1 MFHFIEIIPLFISF
15 YRNYPGILF
24 HYIILCYQS
33 RGEALF
39 SAGKWRSPILS
50 FIAIRQTL
58 QIHLHTHTKYPEIL
72 FAHIIFTYQSRGE
85 ALFSAGKWRSP
96 ILSFLAIRQTLQNT
110 QRFYLLTIYSHTNL
124 APDIHQNILKKKT
137 FAPSPTGGNNSKQK
151 ERELGTPHCFYYS
164 ILYTLP
170 SSYQLINHSYY
181 FEILSKKK
189 LLHLALPG
197 ETIQNKKREK

>member
-33 RGEALF
+33 R
-39 SAGKWRSPILS
+39 RV
-50 FIAIRQTL
+50 
-58 QIHLHTHTKYPEIL
+58 
-72 FAHIIFTYQSRGE
+72 AH
-85 ALFSAGKWRSP
+85 FSAGKWRSP

-151 ERELGTPHCFYYS
+151 EREVGTLRCFYYS

-181 FEILSKKK
+181 FEISSKKK

-197 ETIQNKKREK
+197 ETIQNKKRERSRNSTMVFKF

>member
-1 MFHFIEIIPLFISF
+1 MFHFIEIIHLFISF
-15 YRNYPGILF
+15 YRNYPAILF
-24 HYIILCYQS
+24 AHNIFTYQS

-50 FIAIRQTL
+50 FIAI
-58 QIHLHTHTKYPEIL
+58 P
-72 FAHIIFTYQSRGE
+72 
-85 ALFSAGKWRSP
+85 
-96 ILSFLAIRQTLQNT
+96 QTLQNT
-110 QRFYLLTIYSHTNL
+110 QRFYSITLYSPTNL

-151 ERELGTPHCFYYS
+151 EREVGTLRCFYYS

-170 SSYQLINHSYY
+170 SSYQLISHSYY

-189 LLHLALPG
+189 TFAPSPTG
-197 ETIQNKKREK
+197 GNNSKQKEREK

>member
-1 MFHFIEIIPLFISF
+1 MLHIIFT
-15 YRNYPGILF
+15 
-24 HYIILCYQS
+24 HQS

-50 FIAIRQTL
+50 LIIIHQTL
-58 QIHLHTHTKYPEIL
+58 QNTQGFYLL
-72 FAHIIFTYQSRGE
+72 HIISTHQSRGV

-96 ILSFLAIRQTLQNT
+96 ILSLIIIHQTLQNIFT
-110 QRFYLLTIYSHTNL
+110 YTHKIPWDFICYTLYPPTNL
-124 APDIHQNILKKKT
+124 APHTHQNILKKKT

-151 ERELGTPHCFYYS
+151 EREVGTLHCFYYS

-181 FEILSKKK
+181 SKYPQKKK

-197 ETIQNKKREK
+197 ETILNKKREISRNSTMVLLFYTLHVIIIF